1 MREKV
6 ANLEKKS
13 LNGENLSQNNNKT
26 TFKYNCMLCNYIT
39 NKLGDFKKHENS
51 NKHIL
56 KYEKEKEINIK
67 NQKEK
72 SLQQKNDELENELNS
87 LKSKYKIT
95 KNENEKLKTKL
106 ESTIEKFN
114 IYEKENTLLKN
125 EITFLKEQ
133 KEQLII
139 DNNNK
144 LLNEKDKTIQ
154 ILASNI
160 KSSSNKTYNN
170 FNNKN
175 LDINIILNTE
185 HKNAINLSDLIE
197 NIKNN
202 ITLDDIDN
210 EVNAM
215 TKIKEA
221 LNSLQPK
228 ERPFVCENPSK
239 RLLYFKDDNKWLL
252 DNEVKRA
259 RKFIND
265 MGSYMQLLLIDWREN
280 DNYGPKNEDKK
291 AFKYR
296 KLKKLLDPGK
306 VLKEELDYSDAIKEL
321 CRISD
326 IKYLK

>member
-6 ANLEKKS
+6 ANLEKMS
-13 LNGENLSQNNNKT
+13 PNNENLSQKNDKI
-26 TFKYNCMLCNYIT
+26 TFKYNCMLCNYST

-67 NQKEK
+67 KEKEK
-72 SLQQKNDELENELNS
+72 SLQQKNDELQNELNS
-87 LKSKYKIT
+87 LKSKYKTT

-106 ESTIEKFN
+106 ETTIENNRILKEEN
-114 IYEKENTLLKN
+114 NLLLLKIDKLTEDKEKIRDKHEDQLVHIIENTKP
-125 EITFLKEQ
+125 
-133 KEQLII
+133 
-139 DNNNK
+139 
-144 LLNEKDKTIQ
+144 
-154 ILASNI
+154 
-160 KSSSNKTYNN
+160 NKTYNTN
-170 FNNKN
+170 CNNKN

-185 HKNAINLSDLIE
+185 HKDAINLSDLIE

-202 ITLDDIDN
+202 TSLDDIEN

-228 ERPFVCENPSK
+228 ERPFVCENPCK
-239 RLLYFKDDNKWLL
+239 RLLYFKDDNQWLL
-252 DNEVKRA
+252 DNEVKKA
-259 RKFIND
+259 RKFLSD
-265 MGSYMQLLLIDWREN
+265 MGTYMQLLVVEWRKNNE
-280 DNYGPKNEDKK
+280 YGPKNEDKK
-291 AFKYR
+291 SLKYLKLR
-296 KLKKLLDPGK
+296 KEVDPCKFIKGK
-306 VLKEELDYSDAIKEL
+306 PNYDEAIKEL